1 MPTKPNT
8 TATDLADTVTI
19 DNSKIGR
26 VPSTPI
32 AKAAE

>member
-1 MPTKPNT
+1 MPNKPNT
-8 TATDLADTVTI
+8 TATDLADTMTM
-19 DNSKIGR
+19 DNSKIGH